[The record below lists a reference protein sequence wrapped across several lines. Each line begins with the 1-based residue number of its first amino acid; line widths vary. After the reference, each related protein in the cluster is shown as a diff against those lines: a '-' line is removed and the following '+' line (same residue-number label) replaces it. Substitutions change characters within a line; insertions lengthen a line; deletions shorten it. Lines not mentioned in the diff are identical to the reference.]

1 MMKSKLPRSILEDI
15 EQMKDDEE
23 EWTVK
28 SFRKRLNKKI
38 NALEA
43 ADLQISLYKKTDES
57 TILTSSYRLAE
68 DSSHSPELSQ
78 NRDAYFVKEGIGVM
92 SAEDI
97 LTLLLEKKKSKI
109 VVISAYERITEPKS
123 ASYQNDLVFTVE
135 TKANIIEVCVQQNL
149 VSQIKNI
156 KI

>member
-68 DSSHSPELSQ
+68 NSSHSTELSQ

-123 ASYQNDLVFTVE
+123 ASYQNDLVFTLE

>member
-68 DSSHSPELSQ
+68 DSSHSTELSQ